1 MADFDVPNTSAKRL
15 SYTFTT
21 DLAPQPTCRSHPKTL
36 RDGHQFSVRRPLYN
50 DLPWI
55 WSRLNS
61 IWKRTSS
68 CKWKKV
74 MKQYENIKKEKQKE
88 NLGLRPRLLLL
99 LWRTEDLEQDDSGG
113 TGQSVIWKKHE
124 WKNTKQEKYDGH
136 ATTQKQD
143 SPRIWSSEK
152 SDCLKRN

>member
-68 CKWKKV
+68 CKWKKSDETV
-74 MKQYENIKKEKQKE
+74 RKYKKGETEGK
-88 NLGLRPRLLLL
+88 LRSKA
-99 LWRTEDLEQDDSGG
+99 TTATAAVADG
-113 TGQSVIWKKHE
+113 GQSRMIVEVQGKVSSGKSTSE
-124 WKNTKQEKYDGH
+124 RTPNRRNTMDMPQH
-136 ATTQKQD
+136 
-143 SPRIWSSEK
+143 K
-152 SDCLKRN
+152 SKTHRGFDLLRSQTV